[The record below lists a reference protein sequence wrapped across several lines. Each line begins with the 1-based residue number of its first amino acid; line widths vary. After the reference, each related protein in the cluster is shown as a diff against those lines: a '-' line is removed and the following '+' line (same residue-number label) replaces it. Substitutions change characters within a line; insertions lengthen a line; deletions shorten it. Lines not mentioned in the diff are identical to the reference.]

1 MLFTLLTFPLSCTL
15 DIEQC
20 GRGQLLI
27 GPFANEAIKSF
38 LPWLSKGQRE
48 QGKSSAVS
56 ANTKHLS
63 RTTVRI
69 HNRPPFA
76 VMVAQSLWFSLV
88 SATLSTAGD
97 HRQHQA
103 IFIYVH

>member
-1 MLFTLLTFPLSCTL
+1 MLFTLLTFSLGCTL

-20 GRGQLLI
+20 RRGRLLA
-27 GPFANEAIKSF
+27 GPFANEAIKSI

-63 RTTVRI
+63 RAAVRI
-69 HNRPPFA
+69 YNKPHF
-76 VMVAQSLWFSLV
+76 VVVA
-88 SATLSTAGD
+88 A
-97 HRQHQA
+97 
-103 IFIYVH
+103 